1 MKFVIIVPITF
12 RLMGARDHPPCP
24 AFPALVLFRIEMLF
38 YLSLSLGHIS
48 TAIPNEISII
58 FSFSGFSINSIAMA
72 SFTGWLMADQRMGM
86 GERRIKSRQAEGGE
100 RAKDH
105 KKQKHKRISSIKLL
119 FWHTGHQQDMCFP
132 FFSNMS

>member
-1 MKFVIIVPITF
+1 
-12 RLMGARDHPPCP
+12 
-24 AFPALVLFRIEMLF
+24 
-38 YLSLSLGHIS
+38 
-48 TAIPNEISII
+48 
-58 FSFSGFSINSIAMA
+58 MA